1 MEFQLTKN
9 QQEAFDLIEDPRNY
23 NICLC
28 GKPGVGKS
36 VLIRAL
42 TEIGNKNYT
51 LAGPTG
57 LAALN
62 IEGKTLHS
70 IFRLPVSHGII
81 AKDFNNFA
89 SDQHVINYIRYQIR
103 HLIID
108 EISMVRADYFDFIDR
123 FMREV
128 KGVNL
133 PFGGVQVIIIGDFYQ
148 LPPVVIKEEVPQL
161 RNEGYGSAFVFSS
174 AAFQNSF
181 KVIMLHEVLR
191 QKGDPDFIELLDGA
205 RIGSVHPRHIGKLNK
220 QVGRPNDIRINL
232 TGTNKQA
239 DGINQGML
247 ESIQQPRVLFQ
258 ATKYG
263 EWPAYPVE
271 EELYLKVGA
280 QVMVK
285 MNGADRPPKEVG
297 KFVSKVVNGTLGVV
311 KEIHKAKAEDVEP
324 LPYMPAYEEDENDLE
339 LPIPKTNLLRK
350 TNDGVNRVVITLDS
364 GEDVTI
370 YTKQWQRKKKEKK
383 DGKWE
388 ETIVASYEQMP
399 LALAWAISIH
409 KSQGQ
414 SFDKC
419 HLDLSRIFAPGQAYV
434 ALSRCR
440 SLAGISLETAVTSRV
455 FWANRDVM
463 SFFDSIDEIQADVVV
478 EGEVKFKRKRK

>member
-9 QQEAFDLIEDPRNY
+9 QQQVFDYIENTNE
-23 NICLC
+23 NIFVG

-42 TEIGNKNYT
+42 IELGLKIYT
-51 LAGPTG
+51 LGAPTG

-62 IEGKTLHS
+62 IFGKTLHS
-70 IFRLPVSHGII
+70 IFRLPVSQGII

-89 SDQHVINYIRYQIR
+89 SDQHVINYIRYQIK

-128 KGVNL
+128 KGVDL
-133 PFGGVQVIIIGDFYQ
+133 PFGGVQMIIIGDFYQ
-148 LPPVVIKEEVPQL
+148 LPPVVVKEEVPQL

-174 AAFQNSF
+174 AAFQDF
-181 KVIMLHEVLR
+181 KVVLLHEVLR
-191 QKGDPDFIELLDGA
+191 QKGDPGFIELLDGA
-205 RIGSVHPRHIGKLNK
+205 RVGSVHPRHIGRLNK
-220 QVGRPNDIRINL
+220 QVGKPEDIRINL
-232 TGTNKQA
+232 TGTNRQA

-247 ESIQQPRVLFQ
+247 QAIQQPRELFY

-271 EELYLKVGA
+271 EELTLKVGA

-285 MNGADRPPKEVG
+285 MNGADRPPKETS

-311 KEIHKAKAEDVEP
+311 KEIFKAKAEDVEP
-324 LPYMPAYEEDENDLE
+324 MEPQDLTAEMYEEMKDWSKGKETPSHL
-339 LPIPKTNLLRK
+339 KK
-350 TNDGVNRVVITLDS
+350 SDGVNRVVITLDS

-414 SFDKC
+414 SFDKV
-419 HLDLSRIFAPGQAYV
+419 HLDLSHIFAPGQAYV

-440 SLAGISLETAVTSRV
+440 SLNGISLETPVTPRV

-463 SFFDSIDEIQADVVV
+463 SFFDSV
-478 EGEVKFKRKRK
+478 EEVKFEGPKKKKSTLKKTV